1 MPQIHISNQK
11 ETKVIDDHNE
21 EVLKMLKKEI
31 DKLNDMLEWKS
42 NLKNSLSIFRAV
54 KQYDDEYFVEFGF
67 DSNGRSYRS
76 ILGWMESREQFVIL
90 IVLEKEEYY
99 QTSKQNKVFNQIDKN
114 GKEIMERER
123 VKYE

>member
-123 VKYE
+123 AKYE